1 MLSPTEGHRHGGER
15 LLHPVSTST
24 EAQGHH
30 HHPRRNLTHPTPHG
44 LETMS
49 NGKIIMR
56 GAVHDQQALQRVAV
70 DRAEAKAASMDGDSL
85 KGAMDEG

>member
-1 MLSPTEGHRHGGER
+1 MLSPTEGHRHSGER
-15 LLHPVSTST
+15 SLHPVIIST

-30 HHPRRNLTHPTPHG
+30 HHPLRNLMHPTPHG

-56 GAVHDQQALQRVAV
+56 GAVHDQQALRRVAV
-70 DRAEAKAASMDGDSL
+70 DEAKAATMDGDSL
-85 KGAMDEG
+85 KGAMDVG

>member
-1 MLSPTEGHRHGGER
+1 MLSPTEGHRHGGEK

-30 HHPRRNLTHPTPHG
+30 HPQRNLMQPTPPG
-44 LETMS
+44 PDTTTS
-49 NGKIIMR
+49 GKIIMR
-56 GAVHDQQALQRVAV
+56 GAVPDQQALQRVA
-70 DRAEAKAASMDGDSL
+70 DDGAEAKAATMDGDSL